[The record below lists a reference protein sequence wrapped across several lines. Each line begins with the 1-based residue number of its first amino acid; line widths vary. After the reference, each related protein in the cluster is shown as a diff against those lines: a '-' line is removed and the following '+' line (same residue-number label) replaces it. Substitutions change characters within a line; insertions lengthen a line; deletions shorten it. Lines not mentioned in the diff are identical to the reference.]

1 MHDNELQS
9 FVFKF
14 NQLWKA
20 GVSAHLDLD
29 THAGQAWVGLR
40 VQLGHH
46 PDPVHHHQ
54 PHHYKPRGSHRGPAY
69 NRRQHRRKAARAAG
83 VVSEAVVTEAEKAS
97 VLENETTIAEEAS
110 KKNGTEEVNNKK
122 KNADEATPKNS
133 DSGEESSPADEE
145 TEYFCAICDFK
156 SQWKNGLEI
165 HMSRKHGKIEQL
177 DGAIDD
183 SLVSD
188 ERYDR
193 SSYYW
198 ERGRIG
204 ISYETYCDII
214 KIIEESD
221 IAAKEKETEKEKVTE
236 ARKKTFGQN
245 YKHFPPWK

>member
-40 VQLGHH
+40 MQLGHH

-54 PHHYKPRGSHRGPAY
+54 PHHFKPQRSHRGPAY
-69 NRRQHRRKAARAAG
+69 IRRQNRRKAARAAG
-83 VVSEAVVTEAEKAS
+83 VVPEVVVSEAEQA
-97 VLENETTIAEEAS
+97 LENKNKNAEEAC
-110 KKNGTEEVNNKK
+110 KKNETEEVNNEE
-122 KNADEATPKNS
+122 KNAEEATAKKS
-133 DSGEESSPADEE
+133 DTEEESTPIDEE
-145 TEYFCAICDFK
+145 TDYSCAICDFK
-156 SQWKNGLEI
+156 SEWKNGLEI

-183 SLVSD
+183 SQIDD
-188 ERYDR
+188 ERYER
-193 SSYYW
+193 SCYYW
-198 ERGRIG
+198 EKGRIG
-204 ISYETYCDII
+204 ISYETYCDIM

-221 IAAKEKETEKEKVTE
+221 ITDQEKETEKVKVTE
-236 ARKKTFGQN
+236 ARKKTFGQK
-245 YKHFPPWK
+245 YKYFAPWK